1 LRPTLARLRAS
12 IVSLMNRKYDAIVI
26 GAGQAGPALAAR
38 FAGAGKSV
46 AIIERHLLG
55 GTCVNTGC
63 TPTKALIASARIA
76 YDARRAHCYG
86 IELPTASIAVDMR
99 AVEARKKRVV
109 DASRSGLE
117 TWIRGLQN
125 CTVYTGQAR
134 FESARSVSVEGQVL
148 TAEQIFINVGGR
160 PRIPAFSG
168 IDKVAFL
175 TSTSLLEL
183 EVLPAH
189 LVIVGGSY
197 VGLEFAQ
204 MYRRFGSDVTV
215 IEKEPR
221 LLSHEDPEVAAAI
234 QAALEAE
241 GIQIRLG
248 AECIQLAHHAE
259 SVTANVQCL
268 EGSPQVTG
276 SHVLVAVGRTPNT
289 DDLGLEKAG
298 VETDHAGFIK
308 VDDELRTNVSGIWA
322 LGDCNG
328 KGAFTHTAYNDYE
341 IVAANLFEGN
351 PRRRLSDRIPCY
363 ALFVDPPLGRVG
375 LTERDALAQ
384 GHAIRIGSRPM
395 TRIAR
400 AVEKGET
407 RGLMKVVVD
416 ARSNLIL
423 GASILGV
430 GADEAIHS
438 IIDVMAARVPYT
450 TLRNTVHIH
459 PTVAELIPTVLG
471 ELGPT
476 AGDSANA

>member
-1 LRPTLARLRAS
+1 
-12 IVSLMNRKYDAIVI
+12 MNRNYDAIVI
-26 GAGQAGPALAAR
+26 GAGQAGPSLAAR
-38 FAGAGKSV
+38 FARAGKSV
-46 AIIERHLLG
+46 AIIERHLFG
-55 GTCVNTGC
+55 GTCINTGC
-63 TPTKALIASARIA
+63 TPTKTLIASARIA
-76 YDARRAHCYG
+76 YDARRAQEYG
-86 IELPTASIAVDMR
+86 IELPTASVAVNMR
-99 AVEARKKRVV
+99 AVQARKKRIV
-109 DASRSGLE
+109 DASKTGLE
-117 TWIRGLQN
+117 NWIRGLQN
-125 CTVYTGQAR
+125 CTVYKGQAR
-134 FESARSVSVEGQVL
+134 FESAQSVSVEGQVL
-148 TAEQIFINVGGR
+148 TSEQIFINVGGR
-160 PRIPAFSG
+160 PRIPAFPG
-168 IDKVAFL
+168 MDRVAFL

-183 EVLPAH
+183 EELPAH
-189 LVIVGGSY
+189 LIIVGGSY

-204 MYRRFGSDVTV
+204 MYRRFGSEVTV
-215 IEKEPR
+215 IEKESR
-221 LLSHEDPEVAAAI
+221 LLSHEDLEVAVAI
-234 QAALEAE
+234 QSALEAE
-241 GIQIRLG
+241 GIQIRLA
-248 AECIQLAHHAE
+248 AECIQLAHDAE
-259 SVTANVQCL
+259 SVTANVHCS

-298 VETDHAGFIK
+298 VETDRAGFIK

-341 IVAANLFEGN
+341 IVAANLFGE

-375 LTERDALAQ
+375 LTERAALAQ

-395 TRIAR
+395 TRVAR

-450 TLRNTVHIH
+450 TLQNTVHIH
-459 PTVAELIPTVLG
+459 PTVSELIPTILG

-476 AGDSANA
+476 TNMSV

>member
-1 LRPTLARLRAS
+1 
-12 IVSLMNRKYDAIVI
+12 MNRNYDAIVI
-26 GAGQAGPALAAR
+26 GAGQAGPSLTAR

-46 AIIERHLLG
+46 AIVERNLFG
-55 GTCVNTGC
+55 GTCVNAGC
-63 TPTKALIASARIA
+63 TPTKTLIASARIA
-76 YDARRAHCYG
+76 YDARRAQCYG
-86 IELPTASIAVDMR
+86 VELPTASVAVNMR
-99 AVEARKKRVV
+99 AVQARKKRIV
-109 DASRSGLE
+109 DAAKSGLE
-117 TWIRGLQN
+117 NWIRGMPN
-125 CTVYTGQAR
+125 CTVYKGHAR
-134 FESARSVSVEGQVL
+134 FESARSVSVDGQVL
-148 TAEQIFINVGGR
+148 TSEQIFINVGGR
-160 PRIPAFSG
+160 PRTPSFPG
-168 IDKVAFL
+168 IERVAFL

-183 EVLPAH
+183 EELPAH
-189 LVIVGGSY
+189 LLIIGGSY

-221 LLSHEDPEVAAAI
+221 LLSYEDPEVAAAI

-241 GIQIRLG
+241 GIQIRLE
-248 AECIQLAHHAE
+248 AECIQLAADAD
-259 SVTANVQCL
+259 SVTANVHCSV
-268 EGSPQVTG
+268 GSPQITG
-276 SHVLVAVGRTPNT
+276 SHVLVAVGRMPNT
-289 DDLGLEKAG
+289 DDLGLGKAG

-341 IVAANLFEGN
+341 IVAANLIDRN
-351 PRRRLSDRIPCY
+351 QRRRLSDRIPCY

-375 LTERDALAQ
+375 LTERGALAQ

-395 TRIAR
+395 TRVAR
-400 AVEKGET
+400 AVEKGES
-407 RGLMKVVVD
+407 RGLMKIVVD
-416 ARSNLIL
+416 AQSNLIL

-450 TLRNTVHIH
+450 TLQNTVHIH
-459 PTVAELIPTVLG
+459 PTVSELIPTVLG

-476 AGDSANA
+476 TS

>member
-1 LRPTLARLRAS
+1 
-12 IVSLMNRKYDAIVI
+12 MNQKYDAIVI
-26 GAGQAGPALAAR
+26 GGGQAGPFLAAR
-38 FAGAGKSV
+38 LAGAGRSV
-46 AIIERHLLG
+46 AIIERDRFG
-55 GTCVNTGC
+55 GTCVNSGC
-63 TPTKALIASARIA
+63 TPTKTLIASARIA
-76 YDARRAHCYG
+76 HDARRAHCYG
-86 IELPTASIAVDMR
+86 IELPPASVAVNMR
-99 AVEARKKRVV
+99 TVQARKKRIV
-109 DASRSGLE
+109 DASMTGLE
-117 TWIRGLQN
+117 NWIRGTQN
-125 CTVYTGQAR
+125 CTVYKGHAR
-134 FESARSVSVEGQVL
+134 FDSARSVSVDGQVL
-148 TAEQIFINVGGR
+148 RSEQIFINVGGR
-160 PRIPAFSG
+160 PRIPTFPG
-168 IDKVAFL
+168 IDSVAFL

-183 EVLPAH
+183 EQLPAH
-189 LVIVGGSY
+189 LVIIGGSY

-221 LLSHEDPEVAAAI
+221 LLSHEDLEVSAAI

-248 AECIQLAHHAE
+248 AECIQLAHDTE
-259 SVTANVQCL
+259 SITANVHCSV
-268 EGSPQVTG
+268 GSPQVTG
-276 SHVLVAVGRTPNT
+276 SHVLVAMGRVPNT

-298 VETDHAGFIK
+298 VEIDHAGFIK
-308 VDDELRTNVSGIWA
+308 VDDELRTSATGIWA

-341 IVAANLFEGN
+341 IVAANLFDGKL
-351 PRRRLSDRIPCY
+351 RRRLSDRIPCY

-384 GHAIRIGSRPM
+384 GHAIRVGSRPM
-395 TRIAR
+395 TRVAR
-400 AVEKGET
+400 ATEKGET

-450 TLRNTVHIH
+450 TLQNTVHIH

-476 AGDSANA
+476 TSIS

>member
-1 LRPTLARLRAS
+1 MS
-12 IVSLMNRKYDAIVI
+12 HKYDAIVI
-26 GAGQAGPALAAR
+26 GGGQAGPSLAAR
-38 FAGAGKSV
+38 FAAAGKSV
-46 AIIERHLLG
+46 AIIERHLFG
-55 GTCVNTGC
+55 GTCLNTGC
-63 TPTKALIASARIA
+63 TPTKTLIASARIA
-76 YDARRAHCYG
+76 YDMRRAHDYG
-86 IELPTASIAVDMR
+86 VELRTAGVAVNMR
-99 AVEARKKRVV
+99 DVQARKKRIV
-109 DASRSGLE
+109 DAARTRLE
-117 TWIRGLQN
+117 NWIRGVQN
-125 CTVYTGQAR
+125 CTVYQGHAR
-134 FESARSVSVEGQVL
+134 LESARSVSIDGQVL
-148 TAEQIFINVGGR
+148 TSEQIFINVGGR
-160 PRIPAFSG
+160 PRIPPFPG
-168 IDKVAFL
+168 IDRVAFL

-183 EVLPAH
+183 EELPAH
-189 LVIVGGSY
+189 LVIIGGSY

-215 IEKEPR
+215 VEQEPR

-234 QAALEAE
+234 QTALEAE

-248 AECIQLAHHAE
+248 AECIQLAHDGE
-259 SVTANVQCL
+259 SVTANVHCSI
-268 EGSPQVTG
+268 GSPQITG
-276 SHVLVAVGRTPNT
+276 SHVLIAVGRVPNT
-289 DDLGLEKAG
+289 DDLGLERAG

-308 VDDELRTNVSGIWA
+308 VDDELRTNVSGIWT

-341 IVAANLFEGN
+341 IVAANLSKGE

-375 LTERDALAQ
+375 LTERGALAQ

-395 TRIAR
+395 TRVAR

-407 RGLMKVVVD
+407 QGLMKVVVD

-438 IIDVMAARVPYT
+438 IIDIMAARVPYT
-450 TLRNTVHIH
+450 TLQNTVHIH
-459 PTVAELIPTVLG
+459 PTVSELIPTVFG

-476 AGDSANA
+476 ID

>member
-1 LRPTLARLRAS
+1 
-12 IVSLMNRKYDAIVI
+12 MNQKYDAIVI
-26 GAGQAGPALAAR
+26 GGGQAGPSLAAR
-38 FAGAGKSV
+38 FAAAGKSV
-46 AIIERHLLG
+46 AIIERHLFG

-63 TPTKALIASARIA
+63 TPTKTLIASARIA
-76 YDARRAHCYG
+76 YDVRRAQDYG
-86 IELPTASIAVDMR
+86 VELPTSGVAVNMP
-99 AVEARKKRVV
+99 AVQARKKRVV
-109 DASRSGLE
+109 DTSRTGLE
-117 TWIRGLQN
+117 NWIRGVQN
-125 CTVYTGQAR
+125 CTVYKGHAR
-134 FESARSVSVEGQVL
+134 FESARSVSVDGQVL

-160 PRIPAFSG
+160 PRIPVYPG
-168 IDKVAFL
+168 IENVRFL

-183 EVLPAH
+183 EELPVH
-189 LVIVGGSY
+189 LVIIGGSY

-221 LLSHEDPEVAAAI
+221 LLSHEDVEVAAAI
-234 QAALEAE
+234 QGALEAE

-248 AECIQLAHHAE
+248 AECIQLAHHGE
-259 SVTANVQCL
+259 SVTANVVCS
-268 EGSPQVTG
+268 EGSPQITG

-289 DDLGLEKAG
+289 DDLGLAMAG

-341 IVAANLFEGN
+341 IVAANLFDGN
-351 PRRRLSDRIPCY
+351 PRRRVSDRIPCY

-384 GHAIRIGSRPM
+384 GHAIRVGSRPM
-395 TRIAR
+395 TRVAR
-400 AVEKGET
+400 AAEKGET
-407 RGLMKVVVD
+407 QGLMKIVVD
-416 ARSNLIL
+416 AGSNLIL

-438 IIDVMAARVPYT
+438 VIDVMAAKAPYT
-450 TLRNTVHIH
+450 TLQRTVHIH
-459 PTVAELIPTVLG
+459 PTVAELIPTILG

-476 AGDSANA
+476 TTMPV

>member
-1 LRPTLARLRAS
+1 MS
-12 IVSLMNRKYDAIVI
+12 RKYDAIVV
-26 GAGQAGPALAAR
+26 GGGQAGPSLAAR

-46 AIIERHLLG
+46 AIIERHLFG
-55 GTCVNTGC
+55 GTCINAGC
-63 TPTKALIASARIA
+63 TPTKTLIASARIA
-76 YDARRAHCYG
+76 YDARRANCYG
-86 IELPTASIAVDMR
+86 IELPAASVTVNMR
-99 AVEARKKRVV
+99 AVQARKKQIV
-109 DASRSGLE
+109 DRFKTGLE
-117 TWIRGLQN
+117 NWIGGMQN
-125 CTVYTGQAR
+125 CTVYKGHAR
-134 FESARSVSVEGQVL
+134 FESARSVIVDGQVL

-160 PRIPAFSG
+160 PRIPAFPGVDS
-168 IDKVAFL
+168 VAFL

-183 EVLPAH
+183 EELPAH
-189 LVIVGGSY
+189 LVIIGGSY

-215 IEKEPR
+215 IEKNPR
-221 LLSHEDPEVAAAI
+221 LLSKEDPEVCAAI
-234 QAALEAE
+234 QSALEAE
-241 GIQIRLG
+241 GIQIRLE
-248 AECIQLAHHAE
+248 AECIQFAHDGE
-259 SVTANVQCL
+259 SVTAKVLCAV
-268 EGSPQVTG
+268 GSPQVTG

-341 IVAANLFEGN
+341 IVAANLFDGN
-351 PRRRLSDRIPCY
+351 PRRHVSDRIPCY

-384 GHAIRIGSRPM
+384 GHAIRIGCRPM
-395 TRIAR
+395 TRVAR
-400 AVEKGET
+400 ATEKGET

-416 ARSNLIL
+416 ARTNLIL

-450 TLRNTVHIH
+450 TLKNTVHIH
-459 PTVAELIPTVLG
+459 PTVSELIPTVLG
-471 ELGPT
+471 ELGPST
-476 AGDSANA
+476 KEMA

>member
-1 LRPTLARLRAS
+1 MKR
-12 IVSLMNRKYDAIVI
+12 NYDAIVI
-26 GAGQAGPALAAR
+26 GAGQAGPSLTAR

-46 AIIERHLLG
+46 AIVERNLFG
-55 GTCVNTGC
+55 GTCVNAGC
-63 TPTKALIASARIA
+63 TPTKTLIASARIA
-76 YDARRAHCYG
+76 YDARRAQCYG
-86 IELPTASIAVDMR
+86 VELPTASVAVNMR
-99 AVEARKKRVV
+99 AVQARKKRIV
-109 DASRSGLE
+109 DAAKSGLE
-117 TWIRGLQN
+117 NWIRGMPN
-125 CTVYTGQAR
+125 CTVYKGHAR
-134 FESARSVSVEGQVL
+134 FESARSVSVDGQVL
-148 TAEQIFINVGGR
+148 TSEQIFINVGGR
-160 PRIPAFSG
+160 PRTPSFPG
-168 IDKVAFL
+168 IERVAFL

-183 EVLPAH
+183 EELPAH
-189 LVIVGGSY
+189 LLIIGGSY

-221 LLSHEDPEVAAAI
+221 LLSYEDPEVAAAI

-241 GIQIRLG
+241 GIQIRLE
-248 AECIQLAHHAE
+248 AECIQLAADAD
-259 SVTANVQCL
+259 SVTANVHCSV
-268 EGSPQVTG
+268 GSPQITG
-276 SHVLVAVGRTPNT
+276 SHVLVAVGRMPNT
-289 DDLGLEKAG
+289 DDLGLGKAG

-341 IVAANLFEGN
+341 IVAANLIDRN
-351 PRRRLSDRIPCY
+351 QRRRLSDRIPCY

-375 LTERDALAQ
+375 LTERGALAQ

-395 TRIAR
+395 TRVAR
-400 AVEKGET
+400 AVEKGES
-407 RGLMKVVVD
+407 RGLMKIVVD
-416 ARSNLIL
+416 AQSNLIL

-450 TLRNTVHIH
+450 TLQNTVHIH
-459 PTVAELIPTVLG
+459 PTVSELIPTVLG

-476 AGDSANA
+476 TS

>member
-1 LRPTLARLRAS
+1 
-12 IVSLMNRKYDAIVI
+12 MNRKYDAIVI
-26 GAGQAGPALAAR
+26 GGGQAGPPLAAR
-38 FAGAGKSV
+38 LAGAGKTV
-46 AIIERHLLG
+46 AIIERHLFG

-63 TPTKALIASARIA
+63 TPTKTLIASARIA

-86 IELPTASIAVDMR
+86 IELPTAGVAVNMR
-99 AVEARKKRVV
+99 AVQARKKRVV
-109 DASRSGLE
+109 DASRTGLE
-117 TWIRGLQN
+117 NWIRGTQN
-125 CTVYTGQAR
+125 CTVYKGHAR
-134 FESARSVSVEGQVL
+134 FESARSVSVDGQVL
-148 TAEQIFINVGGR
+148 TSEQIFINVGGR
-160 PRIPAFSG
+160 PRIPPFPG
-168 IDKVAFL
+168 IDKVALL

-183 EVLPAH
+183 EERPAH

-221 LLSHEDPEVAAAI
+221 LLPHEDPEVAAAI
-234 QAALEAE
+234 QSALEAE
-241 GIQIRLG
+241 GIQFRVD
-248 AECIQLAHHAE
+248 AECIELAQHAE
-259 SVTANVQCL
+259 SVTANVHCS
-268 EGSPQVTG
+268 EGPPQITG
-276 SHVLVAVGRTPNT
+276 SHVLIAVGRMPNS

-298 VETDHAGFIK
+298 VEIDHAGFIK
-308 VDDELRTNVSGIWA
+308 VNDELRTNVSGIWA

-341 IVAANLFEGN
+341 IVAANLFDGN
-351 PRRRLSDRIPCY
+351 PRRRLSDRLPCY

-375 LTERDALAQ
+375 LTERGALAQ

-395 TRIAR
+395 TKVGR

-438 IIDVMAARVPYT
+438 IIDVMAAKVPYT
-450 TLRNTVHIH
+450 TLQNTVHIH
-459 PTVAELIPTVLG
+459 PTVSELIPTVLG

-476 AGDSANA
+476 TSAIDRPV

>member
-1 LRPTLARLRAS
+1 
-12 IVSLMNRKYDAIVI
+12 LMNRKYDAIVI
-26 GAGQAGPALAAR
+26 GAGQAGPSLAAR

-46 AIIERHLLG
+46 AIIERHLFG
-55 GTCVNTGC
+55 GTCINTGC

-76 YDARRAHCYG
+76 YDARRARDYG
-86 IELPTASIAVDMR
+86 IELPTASVAVNMR
-99 AVEARKKRVV
+99 AVQARKKRIV
-109 DASRSGLE
+109 DASKTGLE
-117 TWIRGLQN
+117 NWIRGMQN
-125 CTVYTGQAR
+125 CTVYKGHAR
-134 FESARSVSVEGQVL
+134 FESARSVSIDGQVL

-160 PRIPAFSG
+160 PRIPVFPGTDS
-168 IDKVAFL
+168 VAFL

-189 LVIVGGSY
+189 LVIIGGSY

-221 LLSHEDPEVAAAI
+221 LLSHEDPEVTAAI
-234 QAALEAE
+234 QTALEAE

-248 AECIQLAHHAE
+248 AECIQLAHDAE
-259 SVTANVQCL
+259 SVTANVHCST
-268 EGSPQVTG
+268 GSPQVTG
-276 SHVLVAVGRTPNT
+276 SHVLIAMGRMPNT

-298 VETDHAGFIK
+298 VETDHTGFIK

-328 KGAFTHTAYNDYE
+328 KGTFTHTAYNDYE

-351 PRRRLSDRIPCY
+351 LRRRLSDRIPCY

-395 TRIAR
+395 TRVAR
-400 AVEKGET
+400 AAEKGET

-450 TLRNTVHIH
+450 TLQNTVHIH
-459 PTVAELIPTVLG
+459 PTVSELIPTVLG

-476 AGDSANA
+476 SSMSV